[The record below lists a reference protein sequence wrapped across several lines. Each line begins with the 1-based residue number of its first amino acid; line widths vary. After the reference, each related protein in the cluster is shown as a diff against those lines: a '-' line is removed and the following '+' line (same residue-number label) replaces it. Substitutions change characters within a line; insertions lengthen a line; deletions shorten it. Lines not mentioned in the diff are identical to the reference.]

1 MEIISSKDNKKIKE
15 ARKLLTKKYRKNSY
29 LIEGFHLLEEALK
42 AGRSIK
48 QIFVEN
54 KLTKL
59 TEMIGSEKLLTDLSV
74 NLVSKEVLKSLADSE
89 SPQGLIAEVTKIEE
103 VIDFSAAKFL
113 LLENV
118 QDPGNVGTMIRTADA
133 AGFSAVILLG
143 ETADIYS
150 PKVMRSM
157 QGSNFH
163 LPLVRMAKED
173 CFAQLKKAGISI
185 LTTTLSAN
193 SVSYKIINEPHF
205 ALIMGNEGA
214 GVSDEAVKAADKL
227 VHIDMPGQA
236 ESLNVAVAAGILM
249 FSL

>member
-48 QIFVEN
+48 QIFVEEN

-143 ETADIYS
+143 ETADI
-150 PKVMRSM
+150 
-157 QGSNFH
+157 
-163 LPLVRMAKED
+163 RMAKED

>member
-48 QIFVEN
+48 QIFVEEN

-59 TEMIGSEKLLTDLSV
+59 TEMIGSEKSLTDLSV

-143 ETADIYS
+143 
-150 PKVMRSM
+150 
-157 QGSNFH
+157 
-163 LPLVRMAKED
+163 
-173 CFAQLKKAGISI
+173 
-185 LTTTLSAN
+185 
-193 SVSYKIINEPHF
+193 
-205 ALIMGNEGA
+205 
-214 GVSDEAVKAADKL
+214 
-227 VHIDMPGQA
+227 
-236 ESLNVAVAAGILM
+236 
-249 FSL
+249 

>member
-48 QIFVEN
+48 QIFVEEN

-59 TEMIGSEKLLTDLSV
+59 TEMIGSEKSLTDLSV
-74 NLVSKEVLKSLADSE
+74 NL
-89 SPQGLIAEVTKIEE
+89 EE

-214 GVSDEAVKAADKL
+214 GVSDEAIKAADKL